1 MSDTLKPHPTR
12 PSAPH
17 TLTPDDPLYTV
28 VAAVKLMQQQAHR
41 ELAELVRKL
50 AEDIAAT
57 SVLAEQAA
65 RAKAEAIITQA
76 GDWGSTAI
84 SKAGADVVATLLT
97 ERMVRDVNHSAF
109 LSRLWW
115 SVVVAALLGGGWVA
129 GLALLAGRYYL

>member
-1 MSDTLKPHPTR
+1 MSDNLKPHPAR
-12 PSAPH
+12 PLVPH
-17 TLTPDDPLYTV
+17 TLTPDDPLYIV
-28 VAAVKLMQQQAHR
+28 VTEVKAVMQQERR
-41 ELAELVRKL
+41 ELAKLVEKL

-76 GDWGSTAI
+76 GEWGSTAI
-84 SKAGADVVATLLT
+84 SKAGADVVATLLA
-97 ERMVRDVNHSAF
+97 ERMVHDVNHGTF

-129 GLALLAGRYYL
+129 GLALLLLR